1 MSGVQRWLCAV
12 LCVLRVLIMQAKE
25 DTVLSRLQELDMDVV
40 IRTIAIG
47 KLQHAH
53 QTNGGQVTRV
63 TTTVSSG
70 SVEEKFARC
79 VINNSLFI

>member
-1 MSGVQRWLCAV
+1 
-12 LCVLRVLIMQAKE
+12 MQAKE

-40 IRTIAIG
+40 VRTIAIG
-47 KLQHAH
+47 KLQHTH

-63 TTTVSSG
+63 TTTLSSG

-79 VINNSLFI
+79 VINNSLSLFYSSLLLAKAKITFL